1 MCNPIASKIME
12 RNKITDISSHQSH
25 RLDQDGDNG
34 DNDSPD
40 SIPEVSPPSDISSTA
55 VASAEGST
63 TRDMDKNKN
72 KTDEGVCSIREY
84 DVLMGRGSGPNRHS
98 GNIHFR
104 AIVGDIFDEFLS
116 KHGSDR
122 STMSNIRMDMQRID
136 PSTKNRLAQRVLDKI
151 TLEKNGRFLQKLT
164 KKELT
169 EALKKGDESGLI
181 KARAFSLMDA
191 AMATTMANAVEAHL
205 EKASE
210 GETEEAPV
218 HSRSEKPTFNPNAVV
233 YYKIIPEKQI
243 LAKIKQTFRF
253 LRDQNEASNAEKH
266 RQRVRRVAAATSG
279 GGVPSLN
286 SVGGIG
292 SMQLPGG
299 LTGGLANN
307 SSLAATY
314 ALMERMGMNG
324 IHPSPIQDQLSF
336 GNSRASNSSMAMNA
350 LKNMNY
356 SNLSKPPGGAIDL
369 ASRLL
374 CDLPQPKR
382 ILSNSES
389 SPGQFDSSNGNGS
402 MASSLENSTK
412 RLLEEL
418 TLSRLA
424 NLQKQREDTINAYLA
439 MERGGGQ
446 GSAGMGNPS
455 NSMNGVGISP
465 STLPA
470 HQLQRL
476 LSLNGAGPGSMAPT
490 GNNSGLGSSSN
501 SASDP
506 LSLLLQL
513 NNNNHNNGNSIGRS
527 PSSLRTFNST
537 SF

>member
-1 MCNPIASKIME
+1 M
-12 RNKITDISSHQSH
+12 
-25 RLDQDGDNG
+25 L
-34 DNDSPD
+34 
-40 SIPEVSPPSDISSTA
+40 SD
-55 VASAEGST
+55 
-63 TRDMDKNKN
+63 
-72 KTDEGVCSIREY
+72 
-84 DVLMGRGSGPNRHS
+84 
-98 GNIHFR
+98 
-104 AIVGDIFDEFLS
+104 
-116 KHGSDR
+116 
-122 STMSNIRMDMQRID
+122 IRMDMQRID

-191 AMATTMANAVEAHL
+191 AMATTMANAVEAQL
-205 EKASE
+205 GKSSDDEI
-210 GETEEAPV
+210 EEAPV
-218 HSRSEKPTFNPNAVV
+218 HSGSEKPTFNPNAVV

-279 GGVPSLN
+279 GGMPSLN
-286 SVGGIG
+286 SLGGIG

-299 LTGGLANN
+299 LTGGLTNN

-324 IHPSPIQDQLSF
+324 INPSPIQDQLSF

-356 SNLSKPPGGAIDL
+356 SNLSNPPGGAIDL

-389 SPGQFDSSNGNGS
+389 SPGHFDSSNGNGN

-446 GSAGMGNPS
+446 GSGGMGNPS

-465 STLPA
+465 STLPT

-476 LSLNGAGPGSMAPT
+476 LSLNSAGAGSMAPT
-490 GNNSGLGSSSN
+490 GNDSGFGGSSN
-501 SASDP
+501 STSDP

-513 NNNNHNNGNSIGRS
+513 NNNNNNNGNSIGRS